1 MGPTRAS
8 LPPPSPGRLTRT
20 SWWRTIS
27 GSSKS
32 RWVAWLT
39 SLSLSL
45 TLYFLQVVAAQEF
58 SPTLVNCHA
67 LKDYFTAEMAE
78 QFFTDVLAW
87 QKENNYN
94 VYHET
99 HRKRFLHSPWVARSF
114 VEKYPDMKVTTVRH
128 HSDLT

>member
-1 MGPTRAS
+1 M
-8 LPPPSPGRLTRT
+8 
-20 SWWRTIS
+20 
-27 GSSKS
+27 
-32 RWVAWLT
+32 
-39 SLSLSL
+39 
-45 TLYFLQVVAAQEF
+45 VAAQEF

-114 VEKYPDMKVTTVRH
+114 VEKYPNMKVDSMEFSTKLIPHIPSSWWPTSPTGFAWRRP
-128 HSDLT
+128 TPATPT

>member
-1 MGPTRAS
+1 M
-8 LPPPSPGRLTRT
+8 
-20 SWWRTIS
+20 
-27 GSSKS
+27 
-32 RWVAWLT
+32 
-39 SLSLSL
+39 
-45 TLYFLQVVAAQEF
+45 VAAQEF

-87 QKENNYN
+87 QRENNYN

-114 VEKYPDMKVTTVRH
+114 VEKYPNMKVDNVEFSTE
-128 HSDLT
+128 LTPHIPPSWWPTSPTGFAWRRPTPATPT